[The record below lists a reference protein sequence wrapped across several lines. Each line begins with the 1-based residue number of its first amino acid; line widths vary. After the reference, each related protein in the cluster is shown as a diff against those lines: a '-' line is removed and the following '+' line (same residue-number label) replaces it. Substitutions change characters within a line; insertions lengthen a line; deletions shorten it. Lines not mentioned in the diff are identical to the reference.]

1 MSEWGFVT
9 LAYGLTWGAL
19 AWYVFSL
26 NQRRRRAEAALAEP
40 ERVK

>member
-19 AWYVFSL
+19 AWYAVSLIQRRKRAVLVL
-26 NQRRRRAEAALAEP
+26 NQV
-40 ERVK
+40 ERQK